1 MARIVLVHG
10 AFAGAWC
17 WERLAPLLEAAGH
30 GVETLDLPGSGE
42 DQTPVGEVTLDAYA
56 DRVCAKLGE
65 RDEPAVLV
73 PHSMGGMAATQAA
86 ARCPERVARM
96 VYVAAFLPQDG
107 ESLLSLTQLPEGE
120 GDQIQANLVVDGD
133 PPVATLAPAASLDAI
148 YLSCDDQVATW
159 AISQQRPQPVVPF
172 TDPASLPDGAFDD
185 IPRSYVVCTR
195 DRSIP
200 PALQRRMLGAAGITD
215 VTEIATDHAPYLS
228 APEELAAALNERA
241 ALV

>member
-30 GVETLDLPGSGE
+30 VVETLDLPGSGE
-42 DQTPVGEVTLDAYA
+42 DQTPVEHVTLDAYA

-86 ARCPERVARM
+86 ARCPERVAHM

-148 YLSCDDQVATW
+148 YLSCDDSVSTW

-172 TDPASLPDGAFDD
+172 TEPASLPKGAFDD
-185 IPRSYVVCTR
+185 IPRSYVICTR

-200 PALQRRMLGAAGITD
+200 PALQRRMLGAARITD

-228 APEELAAALNERA
+228 APEELATALNERA